1 MYSRKVSSCTC
12 TVADRDQCSV
22 LLLSCDA
29 SVHAPR
35 YCVLP
40 SAIDQILHPSSKL
53 ATVRFSSCLPIF
65 IGRVQEIA
73 KRLLKCLSP
82 RSGVKLVCVCVHV
95 YVCVCVCMCVCVQCM
110 CVCAC
115 VCVRVCTCACVCVF
129 IVLQCTCFLLKK
141 LEVLVGAAMVVSVQ
155 CPHTQDNLNEP
166 LCIENI
172 DTGSGVLFPFWDEG
186 TKMVYIAGK
195 VRLWTV

>member
-1 MYSRKVSSCTC
+1 MHVYV
-12 TVADRDQCSV
+12 
-22 LLLSCDA
+22 
-29 SVHAPR
+29 
-35 YCVLP
+35 CVC
-40 SAIDQILHPSSKL
+40 
-53 ATVRFSSCLPIF
+53 VC
-65 IGRVQEIA
+65 
-73 KRLLKCLSP
+73 
-82 RSGVKLVCVCVHV
+82 VCVCVHV
-95 YVCVCVCMCVCVQCM
+95 YVYVCVCMCMCMCVRGVCVYV

-115 VCVRVCTCACVCVF
+115 VCVRVCVCVCVHTCVFVCTCACVCVF
-129 IVLQCTCFLLKK
+129 IVLQCTFFLFKK

-155 CPHTQDNLNEP
+155 CPHTQGNLNEP